1 MDNLRNNP
9 IKSIGRF
16 EVLKIKDCE
25 LHTIKDL
32 KTGEITTWDLPKSNV
47 LYYEMANDFWC
58 AVRPSG
64 TEPKI
69 KFYIGVKGETLE
81 EADKLLEELTDAVKE
96 FTN

>member
-9 IKSIGRF
+9 VNNIGRF

-32 KTGEITTWDLPKSNV
+32 KTGEVTTWDLPKSNV
-47 LYYEMANDFWC
+47 LYYEMENDFWC

-69 KFYIGVKGETLE
+69 KFYMGVKANSLE
-81 EADKLLEELTDAVKE
+81 EADVLLERLINEMKKLAE
-96 FTN
+96 